1 MEISDKYQ
9 FKVTK
14 RANPTLATI
23 STDENCCSSVS
34 VTGANYDSTLGAR
47 VQGNNVFNDGAARH
61 FSAKFS
67 ASSEL

>member
-1 MEISDKYQ
+1 MKVSVP

-14 RANPTLATI
+14 RANPTLTSI
-23 STDENCCSSVS
+23 STSENCCSSVS
-34 VTGANYDSTLGAR
+34 VVGANYDSTLGAR
-47 VQGNNVFNDGAARH
+47 VQGNNVFLDGAARH